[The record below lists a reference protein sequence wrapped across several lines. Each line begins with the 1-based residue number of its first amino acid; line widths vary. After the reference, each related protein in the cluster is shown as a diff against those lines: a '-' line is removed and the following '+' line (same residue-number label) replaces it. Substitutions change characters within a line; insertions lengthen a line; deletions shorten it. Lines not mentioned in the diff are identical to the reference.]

1 MLVILLW
8 IDSCGGWVGGG
19 GSTRDLRLEG
29 AVSKLEGEC
38 VCTGYASV
46 YVSRLSDGEGNGGF
60 QAGGVCEGR
69 PRGFWRPVRD
79 VRTVS
84 GQQVCRGDR
93 KEAGE
98 C

>member
-1 MLVILLW
+1 MSRELW
-8 IDSCGGWVGGG
+8 
-19 GSTRDLRLEG
+19 
-29 AVSKLEGEC
+29 
-38 VCTGYASV
+38 
-46 YVSRLSDGEGNGGF
+46 SDGEGNGGF

>member
-1 MLVILLW
+1 MKRNVE
-8 IDSCGGWVGGG
+8 
-19 GSTRDLRLEG
+19 EG
-29 AVSKLEGEC
+29 AQVG
-38 VCTGYASV
+38 ASV
-46 YVSRLSDGEGNGGF
+46 VGREGPEVSRELWSDGEGNGGF
-60 QAGGVCEGR
+60 QAGGVCESR